1 MKNQGFNQNNYTFP
15 SAPADGW
22 DDREC
27 PSWVCGFSTNSPY
40 TPVNVDWPN
49 GEPKLVNLKTG
60 ELVPPTV
67 DFEKEAKEKAE
78 AEEREKYNKQREEDV
93 KKAQLDFFAKQVTKM
108 TLEEV
113 GKLFRANDLSCE
125 KQKEIVNT
133 VFISK
138 LPRFSTAMLKR
149 MQATNDLA
157 SKVKANDKFYTW
169 KKGVTA
175 SNTSHTAWGHR
186 RNGGGKGK
194 KESISIKDTSEKA
207 KIAKAAAKRVRQEN
221 NKEKREKEMIRHKEI
236 MVRLTEQKKALEEKE
251 VKEEVKEEVNEETEE
266 EKQRKKKIEEY
277 NDFKRNELD
286 SFRVKVVDISYET
299 STSEKSKPVDEGW
312 KKVTKVASKQEKKAL
327 HLRKLFYEKKP
338 EEETVI
344 AKAVKKVS
352 WTKAKKATLMCR
364 SVAKGE
370 KCPHPPGKCN
380 FAHSPEE
387 LNPKNCA
394 NGGCCKF
401 IKRIGSKYINR
412 GRKVCAYLHE
422 GESKFNLCKRIGVKM
437 EEVICKPVIADKIN
451 VLQMTPLSTRVMKPY
466 SSTQAWGPVV

>member
-1 MKNQGFNQNNYTFP
+1 MMNQGFNQNNYTFP

-27 PSWVCGFSTNSPY
+27 PSWMCDFSISKPHI
-40 TPVNVDWPN
+40 PVNVDWPN

-60 ELVPPTV
+60 ELVPPAI

-78 AEEREKYNKQREEDV
+78 AEESEKYNKQKEEDV
-93 KKAQLDFFAKQVTKM
+93 KRAQLEFFAKQVSKM

-149 MQATNDLA
+149 MQAATELA
-157 SKVKANDKFYTW
+157 SKAQADEKFYTW

-194 KESISIKDTSEKA
+194 QETVSIKDTSEKA
-207 KIAKAAAKRVRQEN
+207 KLAKAAAKRVRQEN
-221 NKEKREKEMIRHKEI
+221 NKEKREKEMIRHKEV

-251 VKEEVKEEVNEETEE
+251 VKEAEEVKEETDE
-266 EKQRKKKIEEY
+266 EKQKREKIEAY
-277 NDFKRNELD
+277 NEFKREELD

-299 STSEKSKPVDEGW
+299 SKNVTNEPVEEGW
-312 KKVTKVASKQEKKAL
+312 KKVTKVASKQEKKAAQL
-327 HLRKLFYEKKP
+327 TQMFYENKP
-338 EEETVI
+338 EEETI
-344 AKAVKKVS
+344 IEKAVKKVS

-370 KCPHPPGKCN
+370 KCPHPSGKCN
-380 FAHSPEE
+380 FAHNPEE
-387 LNPKNCA
+387 LSPKNCA

-401 IKRIGSKYINR
+401 IQRIGSKYINK
-412 GRKVCAYLHE
+412 GKKVCAYLHE
-422 GESKFNLCKRIGVKM
+422 GETKSNLCNRIGVKM
-437 EEVICKPVIADKIN
+437 EEVICKTVTIEKMN
-451 VLQMTPLSTRVMKPY
+451 TLQMTPLSTRVLKPY
-466 SSTQAWGPVV
+466 SPTQAWGPVV